1 MKNFAFRVDA
11 SLQIGTGHVMRC
23 LTLADALRAH
33 GHQCHFICREQPG
46 TLAEYIQELGF
57 AVHVLPFEEKA
68 ALDVIDAPHIQLLG
82 INLTK
87 DADQTFNLI
96 KSLNIDWLIIDHYAL
111 DHKWEKYIKNKNS
124 RIKIMVIDDLADRP
138 HFAAVL
144 LDQNFGRKAEDYVGL
159 VPDSCR
165 LLIGPKF
172 ALLRSEF
179 ASYRPDS
186 LSRRTNSKLK
196 HLVIS
201 MGGTDIAD
209 ATSSV
214 LQALQVADMP
224 SDLHLSVVMGSSA
237 PALSRVRVLAS
248 QMLWRTEVLI
258 DVRNM
263 ASLMTTADLAIGA
276 GGITT
281 WERCCLGL
289 PSAIVETATNQ
300 EGIADILEKAGA
312 ALAIGQLSAMEFD
325 KRVVTVVSKLLKLE
339 TNCQIALRSAELCT
353 GHGAKIV
360 AECLLEEQQITQ

>member
-57 AVHVLPFEEKA
+57 AVHILPFEETA
-68 ALDVIDAPHIQLLG
+68 TLDVIHAPYTQWLG
-82 INLTK
+82 DDLTK
-87 DADQTFNLI
+87 DANQTSNLI
-96 KSLNIDWLIIDHYAL
+96 QSLCIDWLIIDHYAL
-111 DHKWEKYIKNKNS
+111 DHKWEKYIQNENS

-144 LDQNFGRKAEDYVGL
+144 LDQNFGRKAEEYVGL
-159 VPDSCR
+159 VPDNCR

-172 ALLRSEF
+172 ALLRPEF
-179 ASYRPDS
+179 ASYRPES
-186 LSRRTNSKLK
+186 LSRRTNRKLT
-196 HLVIS
+196 HLMIS

-214 LQALQVADMP
+214 LLALQVADMP
-224 SDLHLSVVMGSSA
+224 SDLHLSVVMGSSS
-237 PALSRVRVLAS
+237 PALSRVRNLAS
-248 QMLWRTEVLI
+248 QMFWRTEVLI

-263 ASLMTTADLAIGA
+263 ASLMTNADLAIGA

-289 PSAIVETATNQ
+289 PSAIVETAANQ
-300 EGIADILEKAGA
+300 EGVAETLEKAGA
-312 ALAIGQLSAMEFD
+312 ALAIGQLSALDFD
-325 KRVVTVVSKLLKLE
+325 KRIVKVVSKLLKLE
-339 TNCQIALRSAELCT
+339 TNCSIGLRSAELCT
-353 GHGAKIV
+353 GHGAKLV
-360 AECLLEEQQITQ
+360 AECLLDEQQIT